1 MRKYTVVLALILSTI
16 NYQLSTIQA
25 CTNFLVGK
33 DASADGSTII
43 SYAADSYGMYGFLHF
58 SPAQDWPEGA
68 MREVKDWDSGRPQGA
83 IPQVPHTYTVV
94 GNMNEHQV
102 TIGETTWGGREALW
116 DTVGID
122 YGSLIYI
129 ALERSKTAREAIEW
143 MITLVNE
150 YGYASEGESFSIGD
164 PNEIWV
170 MDLIGKGA
178 GQKGANWVAVR
189 VPDNAVCA
197 HANQSRITKLPL
209 DAKARLTKE
218 QKRLEKK
225 LNCKIVTP
233 SEKGMGDVWM
243 WDKNLIA
250 FAKEKGFFSGE
261 DKDFSFQAAY
271 NPFDFSGLYVC
282 EARVWSF
289 FRHFSNDMDKY
300 FDYATGKTFR
310 ENHSQL
316 STVNCQLST
325 VNCQE
330 GEHMPLWIIPD
341 RKVSVQDI
349 KECMRDEYKGTPLDI
364 TQGTD
369 AGPWNSKLRYGGL
382 GFKLAPQGTDT
393 LQYWYER
400 PTATQQT
407 AWSFVAQMR
416 KSYIVHGQIVHPY
429 GIFWFG
435 VDDAAC
441 SCYVPMYSCINH
453 VPECFAEGNGDSY
466 TFSPTSAWWTFNIV
480 ANWAYTKYSRMY
492 PHIREMQQVWD
503 DKFNTQVAGVDARV
517 ATMNEDD
524 ARAFLT
530 DYSCS
535 QAENLVADWQKLGIY
550 LFTKFLDGQERKE
563 ENGAFKRNPYGNSCG
578 PNRLPLPEPF
588 LRMVA
593 PEITHE

>member
-1 MRKYTVVLALILSTI
+1 MRKFLVMIALVLPLTVL
-16 NYQLSTIQA
+16 A

-33 DASADGSTII
+33 EASADGSTII
-43 SYAADSYGMYGFLHF
+43 SYAADSYGMFGFLHF
-58 SPAQDWPEGA
+58 SPAADYPEGA
-68 MREVKDWDSGRPQGA
+68 VREVKDWDTGRSQGT
-83 IPQVPHTYTVV
+83 IPQVAHTYSLV

-116 DTVGID
+116 DTVGVD

-129 ALERSKTAREAIEW
+129 ALERSKTAREAIDW

-164 PNEIWV
+164 PNEIWI
-170 MDLIGKGA
+170 MDLIGKGP
-178 GQKGANWVAVR
+178 GKKGANWVAVR
-189 VPDNAVCA
+189 IPDNAISA
-197 HANQSRITKLPL
+197 HANQARITTLPVNMKVKMSAKQAKQQKLI
-209 DAKARLTKE
+209 
-218 QKRLEKK
+218 EKK
-225 LNCKIVTP
+225 LNCVC
-233 SEKGMGDVWM
+233 KGDWM
-243 WDKNLIA
+243 WDKDLIA
-250 FAKEKGFFSGE
+250 FAREKGYFSG
-261 DKDFSFQAAY
+261 KDEEFSFQAAY

-289 FRHFSNDMDKY
+289 FRHFSDEMDQY
-300 FDYATGKTFR
+300 LDYATGKTFR
-310 ENHSQL
+310 ETNGKDA
-316 STVNCQLST
+316 
-325 VNCQE
+325 
-330 GEHMPLWIIPD
+330 GEHMPLWIIPNK
-341 RKVSVQDI
+341 KVTVQDV

-382 GFKLAPQGTDT
+382 GFKCAVNGTDT

-407 AWSFVAQMR
+407 AWSFVSQMR
-416 KSYIVHGQIVHPY
+416 SYNPY

-441 SCYVPMYSCINH
+441 SCYTPMYSCLTH
-453 VPECFAEGNGDSY
+453 VPECFKEGNGDSY
-466 TFSPTSAWWTFNIV
+466 TFSHTSAWWTFNLV

-492 PHIREMQQVWD
+492 PHIREKQQVWD
-503 DKFNTQVAGVDARV
+503 DKFNTQIPGLDERV
-517 ATMNEDD
+517 AQLSEED
-524 ARAFLT
+524 AKAFLT
-530 DYSCS
+530 NYSCS
-535 QAENLVADWQKLGIY
+535 QATSLVEDWQRLYIY
-550 LFTKFLDGQERKE
+550 LVTKFIDGQERKE
-563 ENGAFKRNPYGNSCG
+563 ENGDFKRNRYGQSTG

>member
-1 MRKYTVVLALILSTI
+1 MRKFLVMIALVLPLTVL
-16 NYQLSTIQA
+16 A

-33 DASADGSTII
+33 EASADGSTII
-43 SYAADSYGMYGFLHF
+43 SYAADSYGMFGFLHF
-58 SPAQDWPEGA
+58 SPAADYPEGA
-68 MREVKDWDSGRPQGA
+68 VREVKDWDTGRSQGT
-83 IPQVPHTYTVV
+83 IPQVAHTYSVV

-116 DTVGID
+116 DTVGVD

-129 ALERSKTAREAIEW
+129 ALERSKTAREAIDW

-164 PNEIWV
+164 PNEIWI
-170 MDLIGKGA
+170 MDLIGKGP
-178 GQKGANWVAVR
+178 GKKGANWVAVR
-189 VPDNAVCA
+189 IPDNAISA
-197 HANQSRITKLPL
+197 HANQARITTLPVNVKVKMSAKQAKQQKLI
-209 DAKARLTKE
+209 
-218 QKRLEKK
+218 EKK
-225 LNCKIVTP
+225 LNCVCR
-233 SEKGMGDVWM
+233 GNYM
-243 WDKNLIA
+243 WDKDLIA
-250 FAKEKGFFSGE
+250 FAREKGYFSG
-261 DKDFSFQAAY
+261 KDEEFSFQAAY

-289 FRHFSNDMDKY
+289 FRHFSDEMDQY
-300 FDYATGKTFR
+300 LDYATGKTFR
-310 ENHSQL
+310 ETNGKDA
-316 STVNCQLST
+316 
-325 VNCQE
+325 
-330 GEHMPLWIIPD
+330 GEHMPLWIIPNK
-341 RKVSVQDI
+341 KVSVQDV

-382 GFKLAPQGTDT
+382 GFKCAVNGTDT

-407 AWSFVAQMR
+407 AWSFVSQMR
-416 KSYIVHGQIVHPY
+416 SYNPY

-441 SCYVPMYSCINH
+441 SCYTPMYSCLTR
-453 VPECFAEGNGDSY
+453 VPECFKEGNGDSY
-466 TFSPTSAWWTFNIV
+466 TFSHTSAWWTFNLV

-492 PHIREMQQVWD
+492 PHIREKQQVWD
-503 DKFNTQVAGVDARV
+503 DKFNTQIPGLDEKAAQLSEEDAK
-517 ATMNEDD
+517 
-524 ARAFLT
+524 AFLT
-530 DYSCS
+530 NYSCS
-535 QAENLVADWQKLGIY
+535 QATSLVEDWQRLYIY
-550 LFTKFLDGQERKE
+550 LVTKFIDGQERKE
-563 ENGAFKRNPYGNSCG
+563 ENGDFKRNRYGQSTG